1 MGGDEAMIVAGV
13 GFRRSVAADEIVMLV
28 ELALKR
34 AALTHDALAKLGTI
48 EALADLPAFTEA
60 AHRLA
65 VAAIAVGERD
75 LSAAA
80 PRVRMQSARSLAAHG
95 VGSVAEAAALAAAG
109 PGATLVLERIAS
121 TSVTC
126 ALARPETAP

>member
-1 MGGDEAMIVAGV
+1 MGGDEAVIVAGV

>member
-80 PRVRMQSARSLAAHG
+80 PRVRMESARSLAAHG

>member
-1 MGGDEAMIVAGV
+1 MGGDKAMIVAGL
-13 GFRRSVAADEIVMLV
+13 GFRRSAATEEIVTLV
-28 ELALKR
+28 KLALVR
-34 AALTHDALAKLGTI
+34 AALPQDALAKLGTI

-65 VAAIAVGERD
+65 IPAIAVGERD
-75 LSAAA
+75 LSSAG
-80 PRVRMQSARSLAAHG
+80 PRVRTQSARSLAAHG

>member
-1 MGGDEAMIVAGV
+1 MGGDEVVIVAGV
-13 GFRRSVAADEIVMLV
+13 GFRRNVAADEILMLV

-60 AHRLA
+60 AGRLA
-65 VAAIAVGERD
+65 VAAIAVGEQD
-75 LSAAA
+75 LSAAG
-80 PRVRMQSARSLAAHG
+80 PRVRTQSARSLAAHG

>member
-1 MGGDEAMIVAGV
+1 MGGDKAMIVAGL
-13 GFRRSVAADEIVMLV
+13 GFRRSAAAEEIVTLV
-28 ELALKR
+28 ELALVR
-34 AALTHDALAKLGTI
+34 AALPHDALAKLGTI

-60 AHRLA
+60 ARRLA
-65 VAAIAVGERD
+65 VPAMAVGERD
-75 LSAAA
+75 LSSAA
-80 PRVRMQSARSLAAHG
+80 PRVRTQSARSVAAHG

>member
-1 MGGDEAMIVAGV
+1 MGGDKAMIVAGL
-13 GFRRSVAADEIVMLV
+13 GFRRSAAAEEIVTLV
-28 ELALKR
+28 ELALVR
-34 AALTHDALAKLGTI
+34 AALPHDALAKLGTI

-60 AHRLA
+60 ARRLA
-65 VAAIAVGERD
+65 VPAMAVGERD
-75 LSAAA
+75 LSSAA
-80 PRVRMQSARSLAAHG
+80 PRVRTQSARSLAAHG

>member
-1 MGGDEAMIVAGV
+1 MIVAGL
-13 GFRRSVAADEIVMLV
+13 GFRRSAAAEEIVTLV
-28 ELALKR
+28 ELALVR
-34 AALTHDALAKLGTI
+34 AALPHDALAKLGTI

-60 AHRLA
+60 ARRLA
-65 VAAIAVGERD
+65 VPAMAVGERD
-75 LSAAA
+75 LSAAG
-80 PRVRMQSARSLAAHG
+80 PRVRTQSARSLAAHG